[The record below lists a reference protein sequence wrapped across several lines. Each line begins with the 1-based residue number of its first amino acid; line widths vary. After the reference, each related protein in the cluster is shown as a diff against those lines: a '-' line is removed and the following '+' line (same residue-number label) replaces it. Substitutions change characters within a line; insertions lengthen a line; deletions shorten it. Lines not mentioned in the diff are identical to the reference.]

1 MSFVELET
9 DGRASPGAV
18 SAGRAATGRVS
29 AQQSR
34 PAWQPNGFRC
44 SNPDPPGSQAGFGA
58 VIVADQGSDSPFWP
72 FGRQNGGARL
82 VFPLFLQRNTQAN
95 PALAGVDGVPTA
107 PKPVSL
113 PMRLP
118 KLHRNA
124 FFCHRVRPHCTETRL
139 AATEGGTP
147 GVLPA
152 PRLAPWRTPPPTPV
166 PTFSISRK
174 FVPCARVRPYSFGS
188 RRGDKGICASET
200 P

>member
-9 DGRASPGAV
+9 DSRASPGAV
-18 SAGRAATGRVS
+18 SAGRTATGRVS

-107 PKPVSL
+107 PKPVLL
-113 PMRLP
+113 PTHPPR
-118 KLHRNA
+118 LHRNP
-124 FFCHRVRPHCTETRL
+124 FSRHRGRDPRRSSGTGPRDI
-139 AATEGGTP
+139 AAP
-147 GVLPA
+147 PLPLSA
-152 PRLAPWRTPPPTPV
+152 LSPV
-166 PTFSISRK
+166 PHAPARARSDFFDFPQT
-174 FVPCARVRPYSFGS
+174 CAIWPSKAVFFWLKEGRQ
-188 RRGDKGICASET
+188 GDLRQ
-200 P
+200 